1 MAIDK
6 IVKPTVEL
14 GNIPEEYRGGYK
26 QYIEKSP
33 IPMVGTADMRDV
45 GLPDGSNVRFTSG
58 TRAGHFE
65 GYLRSIGV
73 QPTETRATSAIGRPA
88 NTINPDGSTTPYDSP
103 INPAMPGGGVYTAV
117 QPQDGN
123 EYRYTSE
130 GIRYQVPIGSPPNF
144 GVPENPRGPTPT
156 LTDPSQVVQA
166 QVGAAMRQPT
176 LPQGTAVTPGLALQA
191 PTAATTLATTGLTG
205 EVQAATPT
213 ATTAPTITSA
223 TVPSASQIAQQ
234 PQVTAPQY
242 QAVTGQTVP
251 QMTAAQGTVSQ
262 AMVAAQE
269 DLTAL
274 PPEATVQ
281 GQLANISQAIQQ
293 SVDEGKPLPAFA
305 QGAKRLVDSAMQQR
319 GLSASSIAAEALA
332 SGILQSSIPIA
343 QADAQVYQQ
352 AIFQNLSNRQQAAVL
367 NAQQYFQMD
376 MQNLSNRQQS
386 SLTNIQIR
394 QQSLLSDQAA
404 ENASLQFNSQSQSQT
419 DQFFSSLETQ
429 INTNNA
435 QRTDAMNQYSVAEAN
450 KINAQNT
457 QNQIGVSESNAQRE
471 AAINQFNSQ
480 LKDQRERFNV
490 ENQRVI
496 DQSNVTWRRSVNTGN
511 TAAINAANQTDA
523 QNLLNISNFGLS
535 ALWQQWRDE
544 ASWVN
549 TASENSKERAHNIAM
564 SALEREAELDLLDEA
579 SKDELNG
586 IIGAIGIEIFKDM
599 KIFG

>member
-1 MAIDK
+1 MAIGAQVMQDFYNPKTGQYFRRGSTAGDIPEGFESISYGTKAANDYFSNLANQNPSTLEK
-6 IVKPTVEL
+6 IPKPE
-14 GNIPEEYRGGYK
+14 GNIRVGVPAENIGIGPIK
-26 QYIEKSP
+26 QTME
-33 IPMVGTADMRDV
+33 M
-45 GLPDGSNVRFTSG
+45 
-58 TRAGHFE
+58 
-65 GYLRSIGV
+65 
-73 QPTETRATSAIGRPA
+73 
-88 NTINPDGSTTPYDSP
+88 
-103 INPAMPGGGVYTAV
+103 
-117 QPQDGN
+117 QPQ
-123 EYRYTSE
+123 
-130 GIRYQVPIGSPPNF
+130 PP
-144 GVPENPRGPTPT
+144 

-223 TVPSASQIAQQ
+223 TVPTATQVAQQ

-262 AMVAAQE
+262 PMVAAQE

-404 ENASLQFNSQSQSQT
+404 ENASLQFNAQSQSQT

-435 QRTDAMNQYSVAEAN
+435 QRADAMNQYSIAEAN
-450 KINAQNT
+450 KISAQNA

-523 QNLLNISNFGLS
+523 QNLLNISNFALS

-549 TASENSKERAHNIAM
+549 TASENSKERAHNIAV
-564 SALEREAELDLLDEA
+564 SALEREAELELLDEA

-586 IIGAIGIEIFKDM
+586 ILGAIGIEIFKDA
-599 KIFG
+599 KIFS

>member
-1 MAIDK
+1 MAVDK
-6 IVKPTVEL
+6 FGNPI
-14 GNIPEEYRGGYK
+14 GDQYSNIPENYMEGFRNSQFNKPVIGG
-26 QYIEKSP
+26 
-33 IPMVGTADMRDV
+33 MAMTNVT
-45 GLPDGSNVRFTSG
+45 LPDGRKVQFGDTGSAAQFRNYLDSINVKPQDPPTASG
-58 TRAGHFE
+58 IKANPGTNPE
-65 GYLRSIGV
+65 G
-73 QPTETRATSAIGRPA
+73 
-88 NTINPDGSTTPYDSP
+88 SP
-103 INPAMPGGGVYTAV
+103 INVTFPAA
-117 QPQDGN
+117 PQ
-123 EYRYTSE
+123 
-130 GIRYQVPIGSPPNF
+130 
-144 GVPENPRGPTPT
+144 PT

-223 TVPSASQIAQQ
+223 TVPTATQIAQQ

-262 AMVAAQE
+262 PMVAAQE

-281 GQLANISQAIQQ
+281 GQLANISQAINTA
-293 SVDEGKPLPAFA
+293 VDEGKPIPAFA
-305 QGAKRLVDSAMQQR
+305 SGAKRLVDAAMQQR
-319 GLSASSIAAEALA
+319 GLSSSSIAAEALA

-376 MQNLSNRQQS
+376 MQNLSNKQQS
-386 SLTNIQIR
+386 SLTNIQLR
-394 QQSLLSDQAA
+394 QQTLLSDQAA
-404 ENASLQFNSQSQSQT
+404 SNASLQFNAQNQSQT

-435 QRTDAMNQYSVAEAN
+435 QRTDAMNQYSTSEKNKIEAQNAQNEIGVAEAD
-450 KINAQNT
+450 
-457 QNQIGVSESNAQRE
+457 AQRQ
-471 AAINQFNSQ
+471 ATINQFNSQ
-480 LKDQRERFNV
+480 LEDQRQRFNV

-496 DQSNVTWRRSVNTGN
+496 DQSNVTWRRSVNTSN

-523 QNLLNISNFGLS
+523 QNLLNISNFALS

-549 TASENSKERAHNIAM
+549 TASQNSKDRAHNVAM
-564 SALEREAELDLLDEA
+564 AALERETELALLDEESQGA
-579 SKDELNG
+579 LNQ
-586 IIGAIGIEIFKDM
+586 IIGAIGLEIFSKL
-599 KIFG
+599 

>member
-1 MAIDK
+1 MADK
-6 IVKPTVEL
+6 PYSEL
-14 GNIPEEYRGGYK
+14 TATERAKFGSEEEYK
-26 QYIEKSP
+26 NFMKSTRDNTG
-33 IPMVGTADMRDV
+33 IAPMPSSDEMDR
-45 GLPDGSNVRFTSG
+45 
-58 TRAGHFE
+58 RAG
-65 GYLRSIGV
+65 LV
-73 QPTETRATSAIGRPA
+73 P
-88 NTINPDGSTTPYDSP
+88 
-103 INPAMPGGGVYTAV
+103 MP
-117 QPQDGN
+117 
-123 EYRYTSE
+123 S
-130 GIRYQVPIGSPPNF
+130 
-144 GVPENPRGPTPT
+144 PTPQPP

-213 ATTAPTITSA
+213 ATTAPTITSV
-223 TVPSASQIAQQ
+223 TVPTATQVAQQ

-262 AMVAAQE
+262 PVVAAQE

-281 GQLANISQAIQQ
+281 GQLANISQSIQS

-305 QGAKRLVDSAMQQR
+305 QGAKKIVDAAMQQR

-386 SLTNIQIR
+386 SLTNIQLR
-394 QQSLLSDQAA
+394 QQTLLSDQAA
-404 ENASLQFNSQSQSQT
+404 SNASLQFNAQNQGQT
-419 DQFFSSLETQ
+419 DQFFSSLEAQ

-435 QRTDAMNQYSVAEAN
+435 QRTDAMNQYSTSEKNKIEAQNAQNEIGVAEAD
-450 KINAQNT
+450 
-457 QNQIGVSESNAQRE
+457 AQRQ
-471 AAINQFNSQ
+471 ATINQFNSQ
-480 LKDQRERFNV
+480 LEDQRQRFNV

-496 DQSNVTWRRSVNTGN
+496 DQSNVTWRRSVNTSN

-523 QNLLNISNFGLS
+523 QNLLNISNFALS

-549 TASENSKERAHNIAM
+549 TASQNSKDRAHNVAM
-564 SALEREAELDLLDEA
+564 AALERETELALLDEESQGA
-579 SKDELNG
+579 LNQ
-586 IIGAIGIEIFKDM
+586 IIGAIGLEIFSRV
-599 KIFG
+599 